1 MGDLQHYECVG
12 CREIKCH
19 MLGSVWIG
27 NCNGYQYAS
36 GDIRMTWEGESYY
49 PLDGGSNMAEMQI
62 LHGK

>member
-1 MGDLQHYECVG
+1 
-12 CREIKCH
+12 

-62 LHGK
+62 LHGNKNTLQM